1 MSLQALKQGIETKF
15 GIDFAAKQPGVP
27 IAFPNDKFSQ
37 PNSAWIHF
45 AMIPGDR
52 FRTNIGSRRCTRQEG
67 IFNIACMVPQDA
79 GNKQLWEIV
88 DSVHEILE
96 DLQLNLSD
104 GSTVTVYNADTRV
117 RGVINGFETVNV
129 QIEFRQDS

>member
-1 MSLQALKQGIETKF
+1 MSLEALRQGIENKF
-15 GIDFAAKQPGVP
+15 QIDFASKQPGIP
-27 IAFPNDKFSQ
+27 IAFPNVKFNQ
-37 PNSAWIHF
+37 PNTAWVNFEI
-45 AMIPGDR
+45 IPGDR
-52 FRTNIGSRRCTRQEG
+52 SRTNIGPNRCTRQEG
-67 IFNIACMVPQDA
+67 IFNIACMVPED
-79 GNKQLWEIV
+79 GGDKQLWEIV

-117 RGVINGFETVNV
+117 RGIINGYKTVNV